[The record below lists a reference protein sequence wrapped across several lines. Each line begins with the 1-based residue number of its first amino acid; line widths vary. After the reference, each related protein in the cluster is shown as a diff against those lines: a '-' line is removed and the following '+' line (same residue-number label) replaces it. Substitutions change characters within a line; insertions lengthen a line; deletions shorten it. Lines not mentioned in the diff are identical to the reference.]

1 MAKCG
6 SSMAGGSRRSRR
18 RGSRRG
24 SRRTSRRGRTSRSN

>member
-6 SSMAGGSRRSRR
+6 MSGGSRRSRR

>member
-6 SSMAGGSRRSRR
+6 MGGGSRRSRR

-24 SRRTSRRGRTSRSN
+24 SRRTSRRGRTSRSK